1 VEKPFNL
8 FKSKEWHSLYR
19 LMANRLIL
27 VVLDL
32 GLVF

>member
-1 VEKPFNL
+1 VEKPFDL
-8 FKSKEWHSLYR
+8 FKSKEWYSPHG
-19 LMANRLIL
+19 LMANRLIP